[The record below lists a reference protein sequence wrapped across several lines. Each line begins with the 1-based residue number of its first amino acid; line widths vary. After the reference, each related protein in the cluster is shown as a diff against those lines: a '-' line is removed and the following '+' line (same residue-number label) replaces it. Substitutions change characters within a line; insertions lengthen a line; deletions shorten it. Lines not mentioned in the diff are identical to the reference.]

1 MPLQTELLAYWK
13 RHVATK
19 VEEGWD
25 IMSQTQM
32 NFHENKTDMVTLD
45 HEASLRDRLANE
57 YLKPLCDSTQ
67 RRRHT
72 LCSVLP
78 LSTPPEEESLQDI
91 AIAQERVVTSSA
103 ARSANQ
109 EERALT

>member
-1 MPLQTELLAYWK
+1 
-13 RHVATK
+13 VATK

-57 YLKPLCDSTQ
+57 YLKPLCEEWSEMKPLHLTAFYGIRMYRDGAWLRGHIDRIDTHVISVTISLAKVSLF
-67 RRRHT
+67 
-72 LCSVLP
+72 LCCFSFM
-78 LSTPPEEESLQDI
+78 SYD
-91 AIAQERVVTSSA
+91 
-103 ARSANQ
+103 
-109 EERALT
+109 